1 MSITRLTLKNF
12 TVFADAKLEFCPG
25 INVLIGENACGKT
38 HVLKLLYASRT
49 DLSVA
54 STSVYGLEVNILRTF
69 FGTRPASMAQL
80 RRHDGLTSLGGVLI
94 HNSDAGT
101 QATQLDRHRPIEVD
115 PDIVDPRPT
124 KLRGGIFLPP
134 RDVMAM
140 YPGFVA
146 AYENRELSFDAT
158 YYDLCRQLSAARLR
172 GKAAR
177 AVADLLAP
185 LERLLGGE
193 VRLENDGFHL
203 KSPERDISAPL
214 LAEGWRKL
222 GTLAYLIANGSL
234 TENSILF
241 IDEPEASLN
250 PTLTVQLV
258 QVLRELAHRGVQIF
272 LASHDYLL
280 VHRLSQAS
288 EHALSPQVP
297 TRFFAL
303 HRPEPGAAVAVE
315 TADTLAQIEHNAILR
330 EFARY
335 YDDEQRYTLDELAAP
350 PPPPASKP
358 RAKKP
363 TAKKPTAKKST
374 AKKSTAKK
382 TPAKKTPASKRR

>member
-49 DLSVA
+49 GLSVPCSRVA
-54 STSVYGLEVNILRTF
+54 ELSIDIIRTF
-69 FGTRPASMAQL
+69 FGTRPASMDSL
-80 RRHDGLTSLGGVLI
+80 RLHGAPRGAGVVNFHSSDG
-94 HNSDAGT
+94 GT
-101 QATQLDRHRPIEVD
+101 QTAKIQGRTAIYLHSDIIDLRPSAV
-115 PDIVDPRPT
+115 RP
-124 KLRGGIFLPP
+124 GIFLPP

-146 AYENRELSFDAT
+146 AYENREISFDAT

-172 GKAAR
+172 GKAAK
-177 AVADLLAP
+177 AVTDLLAP

-203 KSPERDISAPL
+203 KSPNGDISAPL

-234 TENSILF
+234 TEKSILF

-288 EHALSPQVP
+288 EHALSPEVP

-335 YDDEQRYTLDELAAP
+335 YDDEQRYTLDELVAP
-350 PPPPASKP
+350 PPPPASKT
-358 RAKKP
+358 R
-363 TAKKPTAKKST
+363 AKKST

-382 TPAKKTPASKRR
+382 TAPQETAARKRR

>member
-49 DLSVA
+49 NLSVP
-54 STSVYGLEVNILRTF
+54 TSGAADIFVDIIRTF
-69 FGTRPASMAQL
+69 FGTRPASMA
-80 RRHDGLTSLGGVLI
+80 SLGRHGVSRGVVNVHSL
-94 HNSDAGT
+94 DGGT
-101 QATQLDRHRPIEVD
+101 QTAKVHGKTAIYLH
-115 PDIVDPRPT
+115 PDIIDLRPSAV
-124 KLRGGIFLPP
+124 RPGIFLPP

-172 GKAAR
+172 GKAAK
-177 AVADLLAP
+177 AVTDLLAP

-203 KSPERDISAPL
+203 KSPNGDISAPL

-234 TENSILF
+234 TEKSILF

-288 EHALSPQVP
+288 EHALSPEVP

-335 YDDEQRYTLDELAAP
+335 YDDEQRYTLDELAVP
-350 PPPPASKP
+350 PPPSKT
-358 RAKKP
+358 R
-363 TAKKPTAKKST
+363 

-382 TPAKKTPASKRR
+382 TAAKKTAAKKSTAKKTTASKRR